1 MLKYCIYFFS
11 LLLVLSSC
19 SVENVAEQQQISND
33 SDIQNYI
40 KQAKLVNMQK
50 TSDGMYYS
58 IKAPAGTK
66 AAMAT
71 DLVKLNY
78 KLFLLDGSLVDS
90 TNSVANQFKF
100 VILGVS
106 QSIFTPIIQLMKEGD
121 KGTFLLPSG
130 LAFGAN
136 AFGNVPAYSV
146 IRAEVEVVSVRNQA
160 EQISD
165 MKKLYVF
172 DKAETTTSG
181 LVFQKNVVSA
191 TGAAVTA
198 GQIVKLNYLGRL
210 GYGYIQK
217 DATNKVIFDSKFG
230 ANDPAVPL
238 TFTVG
243 SGQVIPGFEETV
255 LKMKVGEKAKAI
267 LPYTIAYGT
276 NGNTTIPGYSP
287 LYFEIEVLS
296 AQ

>member
-1 MLKYCIYFFS
+1 MLKYCVYFFS
-11 LLLVLSSC
+11 LLVVISSC
-19 SVENVAEQQQISND
+19 SIENVAEQEQANND
-33 SDIQNYI
+33 TDIQNYI
-40 KQAKLVNMQK
+40 KQTKLVMQK

-58 IKAPAGTK
+58 VKSSGGTK
-66 AAMAT
+66 VAAAS

-78 KLFLLDGSLVDS
+78 KLFLLDGTLVDS
-90 TNSVANQFKF
+90 TNSVLSQYKYLIF
-100 VILGVS
+100 GVS
-106 QSIFTPIIQLMKEGD
+106 QSLFTPIVQLMKEGD

-136 AFGNVPAYSV
+136 TFGNVPAYSV
-146 IRAEVEVVSVRNQA
+146 IRAEVEVLGIRNLA

-181 LVFQKNVVSA
+181 LVFQKTVVST
-191 TGAAVTA
+191 TGAAVVA
-198 GQIVKLNYLGRL
+198 GQMVKVNYLGRL

-230 ANDPAVPL
+230 SSETSGPL

-267 LPYTIAYGT
+267 LPYNIAYGT
-276 NGNTTIPGYSP
+276 SGNTSIPGYSP
-287 LYFEIEVLS
+287 LYFEIEVIS
-296 AQ
+296 AN